1 MIGGYD
7 HRSYRRGAPG
17 FRDSEKSRCMY
28 SLVHFGVSSIEIS
41 CLANTRKTDLW
52 RSRVPKRRNTK
63 TMCASPFRDFAYR
76 DFTICEDR
84 RISHP
89 GLPEAETPKHHNLSM
104 LYHFGMSQV
113 GISGVVRTKDLP
125 PDIPGAE
132 APEH

>member
-1 MIGGYD
+1 MPFDTPEAETPKHQIVCALGHLGVL
-7 HRSYRRGAPG
+7 H
-17 FRDSEKSRCMY
+17 
-28 SLVHFGVSSIEIS
+28 LVDTQ
-41 CLANTRKTDLW
+41 NKTVLW
-52 RSRVPKRRNTK
+52 GSRVPERRNTK

-89 GLPEAETPKHHNLSM
+89 GLPEAETLKHHNLSA
-104 LYHFGMSQV
+104 LHHFGMSQV

-132 APEH
+132 APEY